1 MNINGHEINGS
12 EINGQTIDFPKL
24 SALLTELS
32 GILPSLSID
41 VSFIATFYE
50 VSGITADLTDS
61 DRLTALLAE
70 LSGFSATMTWAPNQL
85 TTTLTET
92 SRLSGAMNMPIRI
105 RTGIMRAIQIPFHG
119 EVVS

>member
-1 MNINGHEINGS
+1 MINGYEINGS
-12 EINGQTIDFPKL
+12 GINGPSVDFAKL